1 MKAFTCS
8 AARRRLQAFHDGELV
23 VADQIA
29 VGAHL
34 DGCAACSATL
44 AELQLVRS
52 ALKTGAPGR
61 NALPHEEAG
70 ALIAGITSRS
80 RAEQDAAFFMRVRRM
95 FDDMH
100 LLYAGAGA
108 ALATVLCVAIMLGM
122 MRFATAG
129 RPDSLAA
136 LVDLMATPVAS
147 PNMIAFDA
155 ASHQRGTARFQAA
168 YESAEEDAV
177 FALSAIVARDGRSAS
192 LHLLRTGRGQAGRDE
207 VKLVKALMDAVTRA
221 RIEPGT
227 TGTPRSTN
235 GMLWLVTRTTVRAS
249 RLTGTDLQL
258 PPAGKKRM
266 TRSGGAPPSP
276 DPFHHLA

>member
-1 MKAFTCS
+1 VKAFNCS

-61 NALPHEEAG
+61 GLPHEEAA

-80 RAEQDAAFFMRVRRM
+80 RAEQDAALFVRVRRL

-100 LLYAGAGA
+100 LVYAGAGA
-108 ALATVLCVAIMLGM
+108 ALATVLCVGIMLGM
-122 MRFATAG
+122 MRFATAE

-136 LVDLMATPVAS
+136 LVGLMATPVDS

-177 FALSAIVARDGRSAS
+177 FALSAIVAREGRSAS
-192 LHLLRTGRGQAGRDE
+192 LHHLRAGRGQTGRDE
-207 VKLVKALMDAVTRA
+207 MKLVKALMDAVTRA

-227 TGTPRSTN
+227 IGTPRSIN

-249 RLTGTDLQL
+249 RLSGTDLQL

-266 TRSGGAPPSP
+266 TRAGGSQPSP